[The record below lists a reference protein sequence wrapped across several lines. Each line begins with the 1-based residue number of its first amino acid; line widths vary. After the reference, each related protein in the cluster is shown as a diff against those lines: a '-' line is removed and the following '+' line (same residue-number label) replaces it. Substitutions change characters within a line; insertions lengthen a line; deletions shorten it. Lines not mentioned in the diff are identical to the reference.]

1 MNKPKLESKRETS
14 TRPSSEIRRQLAD
27 LAEVM
32 GKAEEYGARDHASTS
47 GLKSLRKHKAQL
59 DAELKASEL
68 LESDIDLV
76 LPLDGD
82 VMVQREMEKPGFGD
96 KVVCTLDQNTK
107 IYRFRTNP
115 EGKDR
120 AASCRPP
127 SVLVPG
133 SALRSCRHGALSSA
147 QATSHRSAAG
157 RFEQ

>member
-1 MNKPKLESKRETS
+1 MRRAIIVSVCFFLTLGLIASYCNECFRLRTLNAPGRHRRAVAAFLVQHRRTAQIEAERQASVAESSQHTQR
-14 TRPSSEIRRQLAD
+14 LFA
-27 LAEVM
+27 A
-32 GKAEEYGARDHASTS
+32 YG
-47 GLKSLRKHKAQL
+47 
-59 DAELKASEL
+59 ELVS
-68 LESDIDLV
+68 
-76 LPLDGD
+76 
-82 VMVQREMEKPGFGD
+82 VMVQREMEKPGLGD
-96 KVVCTLDQNTK
+96 KVVCTPDQSTT

-147 QATSHRSAAG
+147 QATSHRSATR

>member
-1 MNKPKLESKRETS
+1 
-14 TRPSSEIRRQLAD
+14 
-27 LAEVM
+27 
-32 GKAEEYGARDHASTS
+32 
-47 GLKSLRKHKAQL
+47 
-59 DAELKASEL
+59 
-68 LESDIDLV
+68 
-76 LPLDGD
+76 
-82 VMVQREMEKPGFGD
+82 MVQREMEKPGLGD
-96 KVVCTLDQNTK
+96 KVVCTRDQTAT

-147 QATSHRSAAG
+147 QAISHRSAAR